1 MLCYTLYRIGAQKMK
16 NKSLVILQRVA
27 SSLMDA
33 DGKWLKSP
41 VGIVASARTNKEGIK
56 RLKNIIEIILNSP
69 SVSKYTKRFIA
80 TPNSSIKQVSNIIT
94 LEEKEVRENVLD
106 NTRIYGYTY
115 IVKQVSNDC
124 KLIFDAF
131 GYENIINCINNNIV
145 SYVEVDAR
153 IVEFIAKYGSSCNE
167 RDNLILRLDK
177 STVEKNKYCG
187 SQEFFNMLE
196 RLRPYLV
203 TEKQKAEDEIN
214 RDIEFIGYFNY
225 LLCSA
230 PFTDNADVRRDRD
243 RLLRFLRGDDV
254 SISSLNNNS
263 SGI

>member
-1 MLCYTLYRIGAQKMK
+1 MK

-33 DGKWLKSP
+33 DGKWLKKP
-41 VGIVASARTNKEGIK
+41 VGIVASARTNREGIK
-56 RLKNIIEIILNSP
+56 RLKNILEIILNSP
-69 SVSKYTKRFIA
+69 SVSKYTKKFIV
-80 TPNSSIKQVSNIIT
+80 TPNSSIKQVSNTIT
-94 LEEKEVRENVLD
+94 LEEKEAKSSAGD

-131 GYENIINCINNNIV
+131 GYDNIINCINNSLV
-145 SYVEVDAR
+145 SYAEIDAR
-153 IVEFIAKYGSSCNE
+153 IAEFIAKYGSSCNE
-167 RDNLILRLDK
+167 RDNLILRMSK
-177 STVEKNKYCG
+177 STVEKNRYCG

-214 RDIEFIGYFNY
+214 RDTEFIGYFNY

-243 RLLRFLRGDDV
+243 RLLKFLRGDD
-254 SISSLNNNS
+254 ISLGNINNNK
-263 SGI
+263 